1 MLVDDTDSDTVL
13 PAVVI
18 ADSASTEASVIES
31 LTEDR
36 LQPVR
41 KRKLLNKELN
51 KILLLNRM
59 ACP

>member
-1 MLVDDTDSDTVL
+1 VLVDDTDSDTVL